1 MNLLGLEV
9 SYYDMMNNASALC
22 LLAFLLFIM
31 HNNDRG
37 GYS

>member
-1 MNLLGLEV
+1 MNVLGLDV
-9 SYYDMMNNASALC
+9 SYYDMMNNVVALC

-31 HNNDRG
+31 HNNDKG